1 MDEDNNRLVV
11 RDPNNNERSINEP
24 NYDSELYSR
33 RTVVEPPY
41 IYDWETTNIS
51 FLQTASDLK
60 RLGIKNNK
68 FFLKLYDKSLQGI
81 DPHGKY
87 ISQEMVYK
95 IITECTR
102 NIWYF
107 LREVVRIPDQGGSG
121 IKYQLNRA
129 NLALTWCFI
138 NHIDNWTCIP
148 RQIGKTQSIIANLN
162 YAFLFG
168 TSSSDM
174 ALFNKDKEASVENL
188 ERMKRQREL
197 LPKYLQFKDVQI
209 TDEEGNKEKEID
221 NVYKIYNPITKNK
234 VVVKSSARSKE
245 HGNKIGRGN
254 TLPISYMDEA
264 EFMDW
269 IAEIVEAAGPAFLTA
284 SKNAERNHA
293 AYCRIFSS
301 TPGDLDTNAGEQANQ
316 ILSTTYRW
324 TEKFYDIGPEA
335 AREIVRRN
343 SDSRIVYIEYSYQQ
357 LGKDEEWFLDVAA
370 VCNNNPYKVRREVL
384 LQRLRSSD
392 NSPFDEEDLMSLQ
405 EMLKSLEPIEEHIIN
420 EYYKLDIYE
429 RLDKNLPYLVGVDV
443 SNGYGQD
450 NSAVTIIHPYTLKIV
465 AEFKSSLI
473 STTNFKKFLYVLVRK
488 FVPKC
493 ILCIERNHNGESIIS
508 DLRETIIAPNLYF
521 DNSKKIGPTVDA
533 KVSAKGFLEEEAQR
547 RRAFGVWTGRDT
559 RPMMMDLLEMVVK
572 EQKDRLSGKN
582 VVEDIIKLEI
592 KKGKIQ
598 ASPGAHDDCVMSYL
612 IALFVYYYGKNLGRY
627 GLQKGYK
634 PGMDKT
640 KSVDTN
646 ISAYKQVLQ
655 AMSPEEAQLYQGAMS
670 HSQDDY
676 YKILDKERTKAL
688 KELKDYDEIMGAS
701 TTFEDYSANYD
712 NLTDDMFSGTDR
724 NFLDDFDDLNDF

>member
-1 MDEDNNRLVV
+1 MDDDNNRLIV
-11 RDPNNNERSINEP
+11 RDPNDDDISFDDMKYDNELHNK
-24 NYDSELYSR
+24 

-51 FLQTASDLK
+51 FLQTSSDLK

-95 IITECTR
+95 IVTECTR

-168 TSSSDM
+168 TTSSDM

-221 NVYKIYNPITKNK
+221 NVYKIYNPITRNK

-254 TLPISYMDEA
+254 TLPITYMDEA

-269 IAEIVEAAGPAFLTA
+269 IAEILEAAGPAFLTA

-301 TPGDLDTNAGEQANQ
+301 TPKQ
-316 ILSTTYRW
+316 I
-324 TEKFYDIGPEA
+324 
-335 AREIVRRN
+335 
-343 SDSRIVYIEYSYQQ
+343 
-357 LGKDEEWFLDVAA
+357 
-370 VCNNNPYKVRREVL
+370 
-384 LQRLRSSD
+384 
-392 NSPFDEEDLMSLQ
+392 
-405 EMLKSLEPIEEHIIN
+405 
-420 EYYKLDIYE
+420 
-429 RLDKNLPYLVGVDV
+429 
-443 SNGYGQD
+443 
-450 NSAVTIIHPYTLKIV
+450 
-465 AEFKSSLI
+465 
-473 STTNFKKFLYVLVRK
+473 
-488 FVPKC
+488 
-493 ILCIERNHNGESIIS
+493 
-508 DLRETIIAPNLYF
+508 
-521 DNSKKIGPTVDA
+521 
-533 KVSAKGFLEEEAQR
+533 
-547 RRAFGVWTGRDT
+547 TGR
-559 RPMMMDLLEMVVK
+559 V
-572 EQKDRLSGKN
+572 
-582 VVEDIIKLEI
+582 
-592 KKGKIQ
+592 
-598 ASPGAHDDCVMSYL
+598 
-612 IALFVYYYGKNLGRY
+612 
-627 GLQKGYK
+627 
-634 PGMDKT
+634 
-640 KSVDTN
+640 
-646 ISAYKQVLQ
+646 
-655 AMSPEEAQLYQGAMS
+655 
-670 HSQDDY
+670 
-676 YKILDKERTKAL
+676 KAL
-688 KELKDYDEIMGAS
+688 
-701 TTFEDYSANYD
+701 
-712 NLTDDMFSGTDR
+712 
-724 NFLDDFDDLNDF
+724 